1 MKPLFIT
8 QFIMK
13 TRNPIIEKTKTA
25 CRYFVYA
32 RKSTESED
40 RQVRSIGDQLAELR
54 DLARKLGIEIVDE
67 FFESRT
73 AKVPGRPIF
82 NEMLNRIERGDASG
96 VLAWHPDRLARN
108 SVDGGRIIHMLDT
121 ALIA

>member
-1 MKPLFIT
+1 MRSLLFT
-8 QFIMK
+8 HFIMK
-13 TRNPIIEKTKTA
+13 TRKPIVEKTTAA

-67 FFESRT
+67 LFESRT

-82 NEMLNRIERGDASG
+82 NEMLHRIERGEASG
-96 VLAWHPDRLARN
+96 ILAW
-108 SVDGGRIIHMLDT
+108 
-121 ALIA
+121 